1 MERSTASKMLR
12 SLHARRVNAQLTVN
26 GKSTALHVLELLG
39 SGGLAGVADVDH
51 FGLCAL
57 IEVVPTEKSLL
68 SPILDEH
75 EVP

>member
-1 MERSTASKMLR
+1 MLR
-12 SLHARRVNAQLTVN
+12 SLHEGRVDAQLTVN
-26 GKSTALHVLELLG
+26 GKLTASHALELLS

-57 IEVVPTEKSLL
+57 IEVVTTEESLL
-68 SPILDEH
+68 GSVLDEH